1 LTEIRVK
8 PVQGLPEPLP
18 DGERV
23 LWQQSPGWRPFSRRV
38 FLIDKIGFYFLV
50 VVGWVAGSAYLSTG
64 EFFGV
69 LRALAWSVPPA
80 LGVLMV
86 LTIISWLY
94 ARTTTYTITSER
106 VVIQSGLAVPAAVN
120 LPFSKISSAD
130 MKTFRD
136 NTGDIELTLSG
147 QRLLYSM
154 LWPNAR
160 FFRLKRPT
168 PVMRAV
174 QQPQKVAEIL
184 GQALA
189 TYHQNQAGTTSV
201 QEEPD
206 SERGDNAK
214 QPAAQRAASAG

>member
-1 LTEIRVK
+1 MRE
-8 PVQGLPEPLP
+8 LPEPLP
-18 DGERV
+18 AGERL
-23 LWQQSPGWRPFSRRV
+23 LWQQSPAWRPFSRRV
-38 FLIDKIGFYFLV
+38 FQLDKIGFYFLV
-50 VVGWVAGSAYLSTG
+50 VVGWVAVSAYLSTG
-64 EFFGV
+64 ELAAV
-69 LRALAWSVPPA
+69 LRSLSWSVPPA
-80 LGVLMV
+80 LGVLV
-86 LTIISWLY
+86 ILALISWFY

-106 VVIQSGLAVPAAVN
+106 VIVQSGLAVPAAVN

-130 MKTFRD
+130 MKTFAD
-136 NTGDIELTLSG
+136 GTGDIELTMSG

-174 QQPQKVAEIL
+174 QQPKKVAGIL

-189 TYHQNQAGTTSV
+189 THHETEATSGR
-201 QEEPD
+201 EEAAA
-206 SERGDNAK
+206 ERRGKAQ